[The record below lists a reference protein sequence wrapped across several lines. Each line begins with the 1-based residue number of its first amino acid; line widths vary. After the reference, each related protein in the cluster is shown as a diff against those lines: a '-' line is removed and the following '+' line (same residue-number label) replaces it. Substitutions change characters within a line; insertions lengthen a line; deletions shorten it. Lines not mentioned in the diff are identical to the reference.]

1 MTNAKAAKFFSPS
14 SDNLAYAAMTV
25 QSLDA
30 LAAKRETWEST
41 DFKKANDGLYSLL
54 ADCLDVFNGQFVNA
68 LDAERKTLRMQLTGR
83 LKAAGIKV
91 QSNTTTLNMF
101 VRYVFGSDRKRA
113 HGYAYVL
120 SAAIAESIEPVL
132 LADWIRQSGGI
143 EKIKRKM
150 VRSEESQL
158 KQQKLQAEQSAVL
171 ADFAQAD
178 TQDLQRV
185 NVGAMSGE
193 YGLILVKPNP
203 DGSVS
208 VLESLSD
215 ISEGLFNELVRRI
228 AKDRVENNATRA
240 QLNAEADALKAKS
253 A

>member
-1 MTNAKAAKFFSPS
+1 MTKTIAKKNFEPS
-14 SDNLAYAAMTV
+14 SDTLAYAAMTV

-30 LAAKRETWEST
+30 LAAKREVWEST

-54 ADCLDVFNGQFVNA
+54 ADCLDVFNGKFVNA
-68 LDAERKTLRMQLTGR
+68 LDAERKTLRMQLTSR

-91 QSNTTTLNMF
+91 QNNTTTLNMF
-101 VRYVFGSDRKRA
+101 VRFVFGSDRKRA

-143 EKIKRKM
+143 EEIKRKM
-150 VRSEESQL
+150 VRSEEAQL
-158 KQQKLQAEQSAVL
+158 KQQQLQAEQSAVI

-178 TQDLQRV
+178 TQNLQRV
-185 NVGAMSGE
+185 NVGAMSGQ

-240 QLNAEADALKAKS
+240 LLNAEANALKAKS